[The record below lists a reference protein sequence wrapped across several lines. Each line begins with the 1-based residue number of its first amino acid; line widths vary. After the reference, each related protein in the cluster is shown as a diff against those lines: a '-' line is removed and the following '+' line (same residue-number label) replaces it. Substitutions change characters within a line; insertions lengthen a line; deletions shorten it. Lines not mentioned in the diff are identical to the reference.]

1 MSGFILRPGELAT
14 QDLLLQA
21 EQRPELHAVGVE
33 ELRHRLRGEP
43 GPLQPR
49 RAHRRTLFNSL
60 TLRTQPPAMITYE
73 QMDKVLERLD
83 ATLADVRVL
92 PSQGG
97 LVAH

>member
-1 MSGFILRPGELAT
+1 
-14 QDLLLQA
+14 
-21 EQRPELHAVGVE
+21 
-33 ELRHRLRGEP
+33 
-43 GPLQPR
+43 
-49 RAHRRTLFNSL
+49 
-60 TLRTQPPAMITYE
+60 MITYE